1 MVNRMNIDPVIGT
14 KRVRNNSGNGKVLKT
29 SGREVE
35 IQPIQIGVGMGC
47 PRTGI
52 PRYLKMAK
60 DRFDDKGIVSAFFD
74 YTVNTGNYGIVKN
87 IDKIVKG
94 YGTPNV
100 NSRIIPSKQPHFF
113 MVGMR
118 TTGGGH
124 AVSIL
129 IDPTRKYIW
138 VFDPHGEYSRQTVYG
153 QTMRKKIVPIIKK
166 MWKIPTQRVRYYNGP
181 NLQADNTRGT
191 CSTYYVTFMDMIP
204 YLLSGQAN
212 IDQIERLAT
221 MNSTAIR
228 QFYLDFA
235 PQNVGRIIAKN
246 IRKTS

>member
-1 MVNRMNIDPVIGT
+1 MNINSVIGM
-14 KRVRNNSGNGKVLKT
+14 KRKRNNSEIGKILKT

-52 PRYLKMAK
+52 PRYLKIAK
-60 DRFDDKGIVSAFFD
+60 NRLDDKGVVSAFFD
-74 YTVNTGNYGIVKN
+74 YTVSTGNYGIVKN
-87 IDKIVKG
+87 INKIVKG
-94 YGTPNV
+94 YGLPNV

-118 TTGGGH
+118 QQQGGH

-129 IDPTRKYIW
+129 VDPNKKYIW
-138 VFDPHGEYSRQTVYG
+138 VFDPHGEYSKQTVYG
-153 QTMRKKIVPIIKK
+153 QALRKKIVPIIKK
-166 MWKIPTQRVRYYNGP
+166 MWKIPLQRVRYYNGP

-191 CSTYYVTFMDMIP
+191 CSTYYVTFMEMIP
-204 YLLSGQAN
+204 YLLSGRAN
-212 IDQIERLAT
+212 INHIERLSV
-221 MNSTAIR
+221 MNGTAIR

-235 PQNVGRIIAKN
+235 PQNVGRIITKN
-246 IRKTS
+246 ARKSS

>member
-1 MVNRMNIDPVIGT
+1 MNINSVIGT
-14 KRVRNNSGNGKVLKT
+14 KRTRNNTSNGKVLKL

-52 PRYLKMAK
+52 PRYLKIAK
-60 DRFDDKGIVSAFFD
+60 NRLDDRGIVSAFLD
-74 YTVNTGNYGIVKN
+74 YTVSTGNYGIVKN

-94 YGTPNV
+94 YGVPNV

-118 TTGGGH
+118 MPQGGH
-124 AVSIL
+124 AVSVL
-129 IDPTRKYIW
+129 VDPNKKYIW
-138 VFDPHGEYSRQTVYG
+138 VFDPHGESSKQTIYG
-153 QTMRKKIVPIIKK
+153 QTMRKKIVPILKR
-166 MWKIPTQRVRYYNGP
+166 MWKIPLQRVRYYNGP
-181 NLQADNTRGT
+181 NLQADNSRGT

-212 IDQIERLAT
+212 INQIERLAT

-235 PQNVGRIIAKN
+235 PQNVGRIVAKN
-246 IRKTS
+246 VRKTS

>member
-1 MVNRMNIDPVIGT
+1 MVNRMNVDPTIGV
-14 KRVRNNSGNGKVLKT
+14 KRTRNSNNTGKVLKR

-52 PRYLKMAK
+52 PRYLKMAQN
-60 DRFDDKGIVSAFFD
+60 RFDDRGIVSAFFD
-74 YTVNTGNYGIVKN
+74 YTVETGNYGIVKN
-87 IDKIVKG
+87 IDKITKR

-100 NSRIIPSKQPHFF
+100 NSRITPSKQPHFF

-118 TTGGGH
+118 VPQGGH
-124 AVSIL
+124 AVSVL
-129 IDPTRKYIW
+129 VDPNKKYIW
-138 VFDPHGEYSRQTVYG
+138 VFDPHGDYSRQTVYG
-153 QTMRKKIVPIIKK
+153 QTMRRKIVPIIKN
-166 MWKIPTQRVRYYNGP
+166 MWKIPTQRVRYYHGP

-212 IDQIERLAT
+212 INQIERLAA

-228 QFYLDFA
+228 QFYLNFA
-235 PQNVGRIIAKN
+235 PQNVGKIVTKN

>member
-1 MVNRMNIDPVIGT
+1 MNINSVIGT
-14 KRVRNNSGNGKVLKT
+14 KRTRNNSGNGKVLKT

-52 PRYLKMAK
+52 PRYLKIAK
-60 DRFDDKGIVSAFFD
+60 NRLDDRGVVSVFFD
-74 YTVNTGNYGIVKN
+74 YTVSTGNYGIVKN

-94 YGTPNV
+94 YGVPNV
-100 NSRIIPSKQPHFF
+100 SSRIIPSKQPHFL

-118 TTGGGH
+118 QPQGGH
-124 AVSIL
+124 AVSVL
-129 IDPTRKYIW
+129 VDPTRKYIW
-138 VFDPHGEYSRQTVYG
+138 VFDPHGESSKQTIYG
-153 QTMRKKIVPIIKK
+153 QTMRKKIIPILKR
-166 MWKIPTQRVRYYNGP
+166 MWKIPLQRVRYYSGP

-191 CSTYYVTFMDMIP
+191 CSTYYVTFMEMIP

-212 IDQIERLAT
+212 INQIERLAA
-221 MNSTAIR
+221 MNGTAIR

-235 PQNVGRIIAKN
+235 PQNVGRIVAKN
-246 IRKTS
+246 VRKTS

>member
-1 MVNRMNIDPVIGT
+1 MNINSVIGT
-14 KRVRNNSGNGKVLKT
+14 KRTRNNSENGKVLKT

-52 PRYLKMAK
+52 PRYLKIAK
-60 DRFDDKGIVSAFFD
+60 NRLDDRGVVSAFFD
-74 YTVNTGNYGIVKN
+74 YTVSTGNYGIVKN

-94 YGTPNV
+94 YGIPNV
-100 NSRIIPSKQPHFF
+100 NSRIIPSKQPHFL

-118 TTGGGH
+118 VPQGGH
-124 AVSIL
+124 AVSVL
-129 IDPTRKYIW
+129 VDPNKKYIW
-138 VFDPHGEYSRQTVYG
+138 VFDPHGESSKQTIYG
-153 QTMRKKIVPIIKK
+153 QTMRKKIVPILKR
-166 MWKIPTQRVRYYNGP
+166 MWKIPLQRVRYYSGL

-212 IDQIERLAT
+212 INQIERLAT

-235 PQNVGRIIAKN
+235 PQNVGRIVAKN
-246 IRKTS
+246 VRKTS